1 MKKSPLILL
10 FGLLSWFA
18 SIGQD
23 QSFLYKDHT
32 YLDNIR
38 SVKFFLGEV
47 YISYPI
53 IRLGSGQQL
62 TLIFDDLST
71 NAKYYTYRLI
81 HCDKDWRPSN
91 LSELEYLE
99 GFSGERID
107 DFQYSF
113 KTRTPFVNYQL
124 KLPNEDITWTK
135 SGNYLLVVFDA
146 DRGQIPAFTRRFV
159 VVEDFVRIQPAM
171 TRPAVVGKSR
181 THHEIDFLVN
191 HEYLDIRNPRAEVSA
206 TILQN
211 GRWDNAMQ
219 GLAPFLI
226 KGKSLVF
233 DYTDQIVFPAG
244 KEFRYL
250 DMRSLRF
257 GSENISTIETYEDGF
272 EVMLFRDNKRLERP
286 TVFRNDLNGNFVI
299 ETTDQRDFDLSSDYA
314 QVLFS
319 LYSPTVYDD
328 HDLYVVGGFNGWQL
342 KPENKMVYNNSVNGY
357 VAKILLKQGYYDY
370 AYALV
375 PRSGSV
381 QQLNTAEIEGDWFE
395 TNNDYTIL
403 IYYKPFGGRYDQVI
417 GSVTFQSGN

>member
-1 MKKSPLILL
+1 MKKLLLLL
-10 FGLLSWFA
+10 FFSLLNGFVA
-18 SIGQD
+18 RAQD
-23 QSFLYKDHT
+23 PAFFYKDHI
-32 YLDNIR
+32 YLDNIK
-38 SVKFFLGEV
+38 SVKFFLGDV
-47 YISYPI
+47 FISYPI
-53 IRLGSGQQL
+53 VRLGSGQQL

-71 NAKYYTYRLI
+71 NARYYTYRII

-124 KLPNEDITWTK
+124 RLPNEDLTWTK
-135 SGNYLLVVFDA
+135 SGNYLLVVYDS
-146 DRGQIPAFTRRFV
+146 DRGQVPAFTRRFV
-159 VVEDFVRIQPAM
+159 VVEDLVRIQPAM
-171 TRPAVVGKSR
+171 TRPADVSKSR
-181 THHEIDFLVN
+181 THQEIDFTVN
-191 HEYLDIRNPRAEVSA
+191 HEYLEIRNPRAEIAA
-206 TILQN
+206 TLLQN
-211 GRWDNAMQ
+211 GRWDNAIQ
-219 GLAPFLI
+219 DLAPFLI
-226 KGKSLVF
+226 KGKNLVF
-233 DYTDQIVFPAG
+233 DYNDKIVFPAG

-257 GSENISTIETYEDGF
+257 GSENISTIEDYDDGF
-272 EVMLFRDNKRLERP
+272 DVMLFKDNKRMERP
-286 TVFRNDLNGNFVI
+286 VVFRNDLNGNFVI

-314 QVLFS
+314 HVLFS

-342 KPENKMVYNNSVNGY
+342 TPENKMVYNDGINGY

-370 AYALV
+370 AYAMV
-375 PRSGSV
+375 PRSGEIR
-381 QQLNTAEIEGDWFE
+381 QLDTAEIEGDWFE

-417 GSVTFQSGN
+417 GSLTFQSGS